1 MSRNLDLVAR
11 MLRYAYHGPPI
22 APLRDF
28 LDPLDAEGAYA
39 VQALNTKY
47 WESQGRKLVGRK
59 IGLTADSVRR
69 QLGVDQPDF
78 GALFADMEIPDAG
91 VRSEEHT
98 SELQSLMR
106 LSYAVFYS
114 TKKTD
119 HTKN

>member
-1 MSRNLDLVAR
+1 
-11 MLRYAYHGPPI
+11 MLRDAYHGPPI

-78 GALFADMEIPDAG
+78 GALFADMEIPDGG
-91 VRSEEHT
+91 VLDPARVIHPKAEAEIAFRSEEHT

-106 LSYAVFYS
+106 
-114 TKKTD
+114 
-119 HTKN
+119 